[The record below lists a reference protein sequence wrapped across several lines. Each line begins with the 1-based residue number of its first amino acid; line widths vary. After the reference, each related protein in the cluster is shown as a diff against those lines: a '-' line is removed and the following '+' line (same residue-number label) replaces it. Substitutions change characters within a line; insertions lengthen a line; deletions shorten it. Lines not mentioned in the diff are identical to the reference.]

1 MADSEDVP
9 TEVIWP
15 IRIEDVA
22 PLEHL
27 LEAIRSLAPL
37 ASRGNDLIALGE
49 VCGAIENILE
59 SKIVD
64 VNVGLT
70 VGFRHGDTEFMEGI
84 FTCIRVNANE
94 IVLDELH
101 TTYSSDVG
109 SDHFT
114 RFYTSLEPGGGFD
127 EAEIGDW
134 ISKLEEL
141 CAWEEA
147 GLSVERNG

>member
-1 MADSEDVP
+1 MADPGDAP
-9 TEVIWP
+9 TELNWP
-15 IRIEDVA
+15 IRVEDVA
-22 PLEHL
+22 TLELL
-27 LEAIRSLAPL
+27 LEAIRSLSPL
-37 ASRGNDLIALGE
+37 ARRGNDLIALGE

-70 VGFRHGDTEFMEGI
+70 VGFRHGHTDFAEGI

-101 TTYSSDVG
+101 TTYSSDAG
-109 SDHFT
+109 SDQFT

-134 ISKLEEL
+134 IAKLEEL
-141 CAWEEA
+141 CAWQEA

>member
-1 MADSEDVP
+1 MADPGDAP
-9 TEVIWP
+9 TELNWP
-15 IRIEDVA
+15 IRVEDVA
-22 PLEHL
+22 TLELL
-27 LEAIRSLAPL
+27 LEAIRSLSPL
-37 ASRGNDLIALGE
+37 ARRGNDLIALGE

-109 SDHFT
+109 SDQFT

>member
-9 TEVIWP
+9 TELIWP
-15 IRIEDVA
+15 IRVEDVA

-109 SDHFT
+109 SDQFT